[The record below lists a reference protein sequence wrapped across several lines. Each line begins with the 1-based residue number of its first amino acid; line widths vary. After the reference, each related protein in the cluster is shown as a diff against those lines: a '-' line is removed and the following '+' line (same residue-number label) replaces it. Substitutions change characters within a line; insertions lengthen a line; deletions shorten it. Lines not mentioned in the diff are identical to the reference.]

1 MEEVTK
7 LRHWTLVD
15 FKWSIPDV
23 KSQFWNLSKTCL
35 KLVII
40 FILLVI
46 LIDVKFKDELT
57 LTSPV

>member
-46 LIDVKFKDELT
+46 LGLAYKLN
-57 LTSPV
+57 